1 MSGFMNAVQVALYAK
16 LSAASGLTSLLS
28 GGTAD
33 PSIYPG
39 IAPENTD
46 PPYVVYQ
53 PQSPST
59 PVHTMGGVALEN
71 ALYTVK
77 AVVASREMAS
87 AGTIAD
93 QIDSALNDQA
103 LTVSGHTHLLCRRV
117 QDIDYP
123 ETAPGGQVLQHRGAV
138 YRIVA
143 DPT

>member
-1 MSGFMNAVQVALYAK
+1 MNSVQVALYAK
-16 LSAASGLTSLLS
+16 LSAATGLTSLLT

-39 IAPENTD
+39 LAPEGTD

-59 PVHTMGGVALEN
+59 PIHTFGGVAIEN

-77 AVVASREMAS
+77 GVVAARGPAS
-87 AGTIAD
+87 AGTIAAE
-93 QIDSALNDQA
+93 IDTALNDQA
-103 LTVSGHTHLLCRRV
+103 LTITGHTHLLCRRV

-123 ETAPGGQVLQHRGAV
+123 ETVPGGQLLQHRGAI
-138 YRIVA
+138 YRIAA